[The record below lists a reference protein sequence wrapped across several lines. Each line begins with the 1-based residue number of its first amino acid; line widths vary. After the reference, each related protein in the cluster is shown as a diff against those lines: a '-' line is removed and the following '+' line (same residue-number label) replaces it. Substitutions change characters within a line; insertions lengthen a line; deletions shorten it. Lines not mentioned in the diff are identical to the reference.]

1 MWPFSVPSAPVK
13 RKKAT
18 RKINVRGF
26 AASADEHFLADFKGT
41 SMSIDAELASG
52 LRKMR
57 MRSRTLSQ
65 DNDYARKFLSM
76 VKSNVVGASGF
87 TLQGRTKKSDGELD
101 QADNAYLEK
110 SFKTWGRKESCT
122 MSKRLS
128 WCDVQN
134 LFIETV
140 ARDGEALCLIHYGKN
155 LAYGMS
161 IQMVDIDLLDEAY
174 NRKLDNGNQIRM
186 GVEQDQYGA
195 PVAYH
200 LFSEH
205 PGDDSVYS
213 YQQKNYVRIP
223 ADRVIHAFRSERPG
237 QSRGIPWMHTAIRR
251 LNMLGGMEEAELVA
265 SRVAASKMGFFTSPD
280 GDGYVGDDEEEE
292 EGALISD
299 AEPGVF
305 EQLPEGVNFQAFDP
319 QHPST
324 AFDAFIKATLR
335 GAASGLN
342 VAYNTLANDLEG
354 VSFSSIRSGTIE
366 ERDQWKQKQTWMIEQ
381 FCEPIYR
388 AWLKSAILTGAL
400 NLPAAKMEKFEDV
413 VFQPR
418 GWTWVDPRS
427 DSTANEASLAMG
439 VTTRSE
445 IAAAQGKSLEDI
457 FEQLS
462 KEQEMAEQYGLNLT
476 GEKKDEQ
483 DKQDD

>member
-1 MWPFSVPSAPVK
+1 MWFKKEPTKK
-13 RKKAT
+13 RRT
-18 RKINVRGF
+18 IRKVNVRGF
-26 AASADEHFLADFKGT
+26 AAAEDSNILSDFKGT
-41 SMSIDAELASG
+41 SKSIDAELSSG

-65 DNDYARKFLSM
+65 DNDYAKKYLSM
-76 VKSNVVGASGF
+76 VRSNVVGASGF
-87 TLQGRTKKSDGELD
+87 MLQGKAKKPDGSLD
-101 QADNAYLEK
+101 QTDNEYIEK
-110 SFKTWGRKESCT
+110 SFKKWGSYTTCT
-122 MSKRLS
+122 MSKKLS
-128 WCDVQN
+128 WGDVQN

-140 ARDGEALCLIHYGKN
+140 ARDGEALCVIVYGKD
-155 LAYGMS
+155 LPYGMAL
-161 IQMVDIDLLDEAY
+161 QMVDIDLLDESY
-174 NRKLDNGNQIRM
+174 NVRLDNGNQIRM
-186 GVEQDQYGA
+186 GVEQDKYGA

-200 LFSEH
+200 LLSEH
-205 PGDDSVYS
+205 PGDDSVYT
-213 YQQKNYVRIP
+213 YMQKRYKKIP
-223 ADRVIHAFRSERPG
+223 ASEVIHAFISERPG
-237 QSRGIPWMHTAIRR
+237 QSRGAPWMHTAIRR

-305 EQLPEGVNFQAFDP
+305 EQLPEGVSFQTFDP

-324 AFDAFIKATLR
+324 AFDSFVKTVLR

-366 ERDQWKQKQTWMIEQ
+366 ERDQWKQKQSWMIEH
-381 FCEPIYR
+381 FCMPVYL
-388 AWLKSAILTGAL
+388 AWLKSAILSGKL
-400 NLPAAKMEKFEDV
+400 NLPMVKIEKFEEV
-413 VFQPR
+413 IFQSR
-418 GWTWVDPRS
+418 GWNWVDPRS
-427 DSTANEASLAMG
+427 DSIANEMSIKMG

-445 IAAAQGKSLEDI
+445 IAAAQGKNLEDI

-462 KEQEMAEQYGLNLT
+462 KEQELADKYGLDIT

-483 DKQDD
+483 KDEQDD